1 MWAELVLRP
10 NLATAWVED
19 WSFYYFGVSRTPP
32 RPDTQQPLIKFRQLS
47 SNPNSATGCEMAN
60 FTFIISL
67 GLQDSALFSLALYFH
82 IISDLQ
88 KSGKYE
94 EFPYSL
100 PMCCVLSHF
109 SCVRLFATWWT
120 LRSPPGSS
128 VHGILPARKSMGF
141 SWQEY
146 WSELPCP
153 PPDLPNPGVELV
165 SFTSPSLAGGFFTTR
180 AIWEAH
186 SLSLD
191 FPISSHPITSTP
203 AFPSSSGLFLKYLL
217 LLIYLTVPGLRCSMQ
232 TQLWQMGFSSPS
244 RDQTSARLHWE
255 CVVLAT
261 GPSGNSLQCYF
272 YPISQP
278 SKQAEGAGSKL
289 ASFSFSFWSEQQCT
303 FIECLICA
311 WHCSKHFSSISDH
324 RKWGLWSS
332 PLCRCGSW
340 GTVPNPLCLES
351 HSKQRG

>member
-153 PPDLPNPGVELV
+153 PPGDLPDPG
-165 SFTSPSLAGGFFTTR
+165 
-180 AIWEAH
+180 I
-186 SLSLD
+186 
-191 FPISSHPITSTP
+191 
-203 AFPSSSGLFLKYLL
+203 K
-217 LLIYLTVPGLRCSMQ
+217 
-232 TQLWQMGFSSPS
+232 
-244 RDQTSARLHWE
+244 
-255 CVVLAT
+255 
-261 GPSGNSLQCYF
+261 
-272 YPISQP
+272 
-278 SKQAEGAGSKL
+278 
-289 ASFSFSFWSEQQCT
+289 
-303 FIECLICA
+303 
-311 WHCSKHFSSISDH
+311 
-324 RKWGLWSS
+324 
-332 PLCRCGSW
+332 
-340 GTVPNPLCLES
+340 LES
-351 HSKQRG
+351 CLSPVLQADS